1 MSAARSLGAA
11 LLATTLAA
19 CAPAPRAPVDSLHT
33 LGTDEVVIVGRVE
46 LVPPLSK
53 EEAKIRGG
61 VIGDF
66 ENRMLLLAD
75 DKLRPMPDEPRIADY
90 AGRIEARIGDT
101 FFVRSK
107 RAPFYVIGGVLF
119 IGVGKGMQPVHFP
132 GGLQVDV
139 KPGERAVYIGTLRYH
154 RDEFFEVT
162 RVSVVDEYREANAEF
177 GSRFGKQLPLRKAL
191 MTRAKKP

>member
-1 MSAARSLGAA
+1 MSARRLFATAF
-11 LLATTLAA
+11 LAVALAA
-19 CAPAPRAPVDSLHT
+19 CAPAPRAPVESLQT
-33 LGTDEVVIVGRVE
+33 LGADEVVVVGRVE

-53 EEAKIRGG
+53 EEAKIRGA

-66 ENRMLLLAD
+66 ENRMLLIAD
-75 DKLRPMPDEPRIADY
+75 DKLRALPDEPRVADY

-107 RAPFYVIGGVLF
+107 SAPFYVLGGVLF

-139 KPGERAVYIGTLRYH
+139 KPGQRAVYIGTLRYH

-162 RVSVVDEYREANAEF
+162 RMSVVDDYREANAQF
-177 GSRFGKQLPLRKAL
+177 GAKFGKQMPLSKAL